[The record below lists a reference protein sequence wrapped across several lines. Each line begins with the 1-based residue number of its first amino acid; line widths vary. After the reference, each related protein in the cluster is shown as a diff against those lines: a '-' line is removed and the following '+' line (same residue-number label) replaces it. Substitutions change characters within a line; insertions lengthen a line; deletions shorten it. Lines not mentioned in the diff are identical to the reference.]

1 MITAHDV
8 IRGMALRLSDETN
21 PIPPEELQKDAKQEY
36 LNAEARFKET
46 LKAID
51 SNAVAEKVKQA
62 AMCMAYAY
70 GDLYAEKGIRL
81 GMRFI
86 AEQVFQPEIEEG
98 RPV

>member
-36 LNAEARFKET
+36 LDAETRFKET
-46 LKAID
+46 LKAIGIE
-51 SNAVAEKVKQA
+51 AVAEKVKQA

-81 GMRFI
+81 GMRFM
-86 AEQVFQPEIEEG
+86 AEQIFQPEKEEG

>member
-1 MITAHDV
+1 M
-8 IRGMALRLSDETN
+8 N
-21 PIPPEELQKDAKQEY
+21 
-36 LNAEARFKET
+36 
-46 LKAID
+46 AID

>member
-36 LNAEARFKET
+36 LDAETRFKET
-46 LKAID
+46 LKAIGIE
-51 SNAVAEKVKQA
+51 AVAEKVKQA
-62 AMCMAYAY
+62 DMCMAYAY

-81 GMRFI
+81 GMRFM
-86 AEQVFQPEIEEG
+86 AEQIFQPEKEEG

>member
-36 LNAEARFKET
+36 LDAEARFKET
-46 LKAID
+46 LKAIGIE
-51 SNAVAEKVKQA
+51 AVAEKVKQA

-70 GDLYAEKGIRL
+70 GDLYAEKGLRL

-86 AEQVFQPEIEEG
+86 VEQVFQPEIEEG